1 MTLCAIERDQTNKT
15 TVKLE
20 TIVIKDKDVIIIFRQ
35 EFIRMIFCLDSI
47 IIALFFFTTSKL
59 ANRMRKKI
67 ISLQLY
73 FFISF

>member
-20 TIVIKDKDVIIIFRQ
+20 TIVIKDEDVIIIFRQ

-47 IIALFFFTTSKL
+47 ALFIF
-59 ANRMRKKI
+59 
-67 ISLQLY
+67 
-73 FFISF
+73 